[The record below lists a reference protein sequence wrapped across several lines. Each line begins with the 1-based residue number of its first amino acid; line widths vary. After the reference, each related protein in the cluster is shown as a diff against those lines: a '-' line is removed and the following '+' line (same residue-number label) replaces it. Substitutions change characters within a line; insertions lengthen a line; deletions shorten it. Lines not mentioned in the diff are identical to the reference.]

1 MTPILVVEDDPALR
15 ALIAGALAKTF
26 EVIETASRIEAL
38 AALRGNPEIP
48 VALIDLGL
56 PPESHTARE
65 GLGILRTLQAE
76 GLPVKAIVLTGQD
89 EETAALAAIR
99 EGAFDFLG
107 KPAPLAA
114 ITAAIERA
122 LFFARKERELANRG
136 VARLAISAPLGE
148 GLRNV
153 RDEVE
158 EKLVRQV
165 LQNTAFNVHEAA
177 RRLGVKRENVYYLLK
192 KFGITRD
199 A

>member
-15 ALIAGALAKTF
+15 ALIAGTLARTF
-26 EVIETASRIEAL
+26 EVIEAASRIEAL
-38 AALRGNPEIP
+38 AALHGNPEIP

-56 PPESHTARE
+56 PPEPHSARE
-65 GLGILRTLQAE
+65 GLGILQTLQTE

-122 LFFARKERELANRG
+122 LFFARKERELASRG

-153 RDEVE
+153 RDEAE
-158 EKLVRQV
+158 ERLVRQV

>member
-1 MTPILVVEDDPALR
+1 MHSILLVEDDPALR
-15 ALIAGALAKTF
+15 ALVVSALARNF
-26 EVIETASRIEAL
+26 EVIEAENRPEAL
-38 AALRGNPEIP
+38 AALHARPEILA
-48 VALIDLGL
+48 ALIDLGL
-56 PPESHTARE
+56 PPEPHSPRE
-65 GLGILRTLQAE
+65 GLAILQALRTE
-76 GLPVKAIVLTGQD
+76 GLPVKAVVLTGQD
-89 EETAALAAIR
+89 DEAAALAAIQ

-114 ITAAIERA
+114 IAAAIERA
-122 LFFARKERELANRG
+122 IFFAAKERELARRG

-153 RDEVE
+153 RDEAE
-158 EKLVRQV
+158 ERLVRQV

>member
-1 MTPILVVEDDPALR
+1 MPPILLVEDDPALR
-15 ALIAGALAKTF
+15 TLVAGSLARSFK
-26 EVIETASRIEAL
+26 VIEAENRSEAL
-38 AALRGNPEIP
+38 AALRAMPEILA
-48 VALIDLGL
+48 ALIDLGL
-56 PPESHTARE
+56 PPEPHSPRE
-65 GLGILRTLQAE
+65 GLAILQALQAE
-76 GLPVKAIVLTGQD
+76 GLPVKAVVLTGQD
-89 EETAALAAIR
+89 EEAAALAAIR

-122 LFFARKERELANRG
+122 IFFARKERELARQG
-136 VARLAISAPLGE
+136 IARLAISAPLGE

-153 RDEVE
+153 RDEAE

-165 LQNTAFNVHEAA
+165 LQDTAFNVHEAA